1 MASANELEQLVAE
14 VRHFR
19 DRLSLLRARVY
30 SGKPS
35 SDARLREFERSLQS
49 AERRL
54 RAARG
59 IGHPWGSC

>member
-1 MASANELEQLVAE
+1 MSSANQLEQLMAE
-14 VRHFR
+14 VRHYR
-19 DRLSLLRARVY
+19 ERLSLLRARVY

-59 IGHPWGSC
+59 LDRH

>member
-1 MASANELEQLVAE
+1 VASANDLEQLLAE
-14 VRHFR
+14 VRHYR
-19 DRLSLLRARVY
+19 DRLSLLRARIY

-49 AERRL
+49 ARRRL

-59 IGHPWGSC
+59 LDRR

>member
-1 MASANELEQLVAE
+1 MSSANQLEQLMAE
-14 VRHFR
+14 VRHYR
-19 DRLSLLRARVY
+19 ERMSLLRARVY

-54 RAARG
+54 REARG
-59 IGHPWGSC
+59 LDRR

>member
-1 MASANELEQLVAE
+1 MSSANQLEQLMAE
-14 VRHFR
+14 VRHYR
-19 DRLSLLRARVY
+19 ERLSLLRARVY

-54 RAARG
+54 REARG
-59 IGHPWGSC
+59 LDRR

>member
-1 MASANELEQLVAE
+1 MSSANQLEQLMAE
-14 VRHFR
+14 VRHYR
-19 DRLSLLRARVY
+19 ERLSLLRARVY

-59 IGHPWGSC
+59 LDRR